1 MAELGEHQ
9 AQAKPGRPGGP
20 RAAPG
25 RPGLATSRRPALRGI
40 RVDLKRRG
48 AQIGAADLMVAA
60 HARTVGATV
69 VTNNVKDFGPVKG
82 LKVENSTQKNKK
94 P

>member
-1 MAELGEHQ
+1 
-9 AQAKPGRPGGP
+9 
-20 RAAPG
+20 
-25 RPGLATSRRPALRGI
+25 LATSGRPALRGI
-40 RVDLKRRG
+40 RADLKRRG
-48 AQIGAADLMVAA
+48 AQIGAADLMIAA

-69 VTNNVKDFGPVKG
+69 VTNNVKDFGRVKG